1 MEAEHHTSTSQKK
14 VCFLF
19 LGDVRTDRR
28 VKNFISVFSAHGWS
42 CELIYATPGKTTI
55 DTYSIEGANVKQLL
69 LKRTSGPL
77 MFWEY
82 NRVLLKELKQ
92 HDKLDLVFSCELYS
106 LRASAWLKR
115 RSGGKLIYDA
125 REIYTGLPTLLHKP
139 VKRWFWKRW
148 EASGLATTD
157 TVIITAPHDGN
168 EITRVHGFLVE
179 SLLVRNLPMTSS
191 LPKRNN
197 YLRERFPGI
206 GNERKVLVYVGGLQ
220 DDRGLP
226 EMIEAMTSLREEMAF
241 VLIGSGS
248 LQKLLQAK
256 VESEGLT
263 KDIFFHPS
271 IESDDVLSVL
281 ASADLGISLVDI
293 RSLSYSFALPS
304 KIFEYIRAGIPVL
317 TTNLSE
323 VRELIGTQR
332 WIRYTN
338 LDTQSIVENIHGLA
352 TLSTGP
358 EEIQAISEGFA
369 FENDVEPLFD
379 LLDK

>member
-1 MEAEHHTSTSQKK
+1 
-14 VCFLF
+14 
-19 LGDVRTDRR
+19 
-28 VKNFISVFSAHGWS
+28 
-42 CELIYATPGKTTI
+42 
-55 DTYSIEGANVKQLL
+55 
-69 LKRTSGPL
+69 
-77 MFWEY
+77 
-82 NRVLLKELKQ
+82 
-92 HDKLDLVFSCELYS
+92 
-106 LRASAWLKR
+106 
-115 RSGGKLIYDA
+115 
-125 REIYTGLPTLLHKP
+125 LHKP